1 MYTFNYLRK
10 QGVSIYKDGKQ
21 ILNKTSSEKY
31 PPLKTAYILGKNLVQ
46 KEDYEEY
53 EVDYAWLIRH
63 GIVVAS
69 CIEQKKAF
77 SSSMEKHYYLT
88 RKETQAEDE
97 GKIPLKHKVMFN
109 NYDRTIRLIGDK
121 IAEGRDGWWK
131 IDRDYKK
138 RKKSN
143 ENTRQR
149 VDSVFTEMFPSM
161 YEEKDE
167 IIEVKAVVIGISRE
181 SELVCLKKATNP
193 PRFGAIGMSGEAK
206 TLLAHRTKDQLI
218 EKDYGLVV
226 EFNDRKY
233 EMISYVKIWEKHE
246 FCSDE
251 LETINEF
258 TKPEPMVYMYPS
270 KSEDL
275 AESPIF
281 YYKDE
286 ISFEVCVPWSDL
298 IKDYK
303 AFEDYGILKLPEKTK
318 GFYEG
323 LIYDIEKGEYVA
335 DGLIGCKS
343 PAEWNF
349 LINEKTKVEKAIP
362 DGSAKA
368 IKKTLNG
375 LYKTGIFDICK
386 RKDGSFISPKWTV
399 DMKGVKVET
408 YPWVACLIAGLSV
421 TFETKYLVKEEFYA
435 IQFRFWINSI
445 YSEKSSNV
453 YLKHQHIYFFMDE
466 LPDLM
471 KNKKASGIVDD
482 ALRAGRFEGV
492 GAFVISQYHKEILPS
507 IKTNLSHMFLFKQTR
522 EEEEIRKTFFSNY
535 PEMYDYSKKLKTR
548 HCIACGDFWLVNTL
562 NGKEY
567 SNNGVPIVMKVLPP
581 NSAHKASN
589 E

>member
-1 MYTFNYLRK
+1 MYTFNYLKK
-10 QGVSIYKDGKQ
+10 QGVCIYKDGKQ
-21 ILNKTSSEKY
+21 ILNKPSHEKY
-31 PPLKTAYILGKNLVQ
+31 QSLKTAYVLGKNLIDE
-46 KEDYEEY
+46 KDKEEY
-53 EVDYAWLIRH
+53 EVDYDWLVRH
-63 GIVVAS
+63 GLVVAS
-69 CIEQKKAF
+69 CMEQKKAF
-77 SSSMEKHYYLT
+77 SSSMEKHYYIT

-97 GKIPLKHKVMFN
+97 GKIPPKHKVIFD
-109 NYDRTIRLIGDK
+109 NYNRLIRLIGDK
-121 IAEGRDGWWK
+121 VAEDRDGWWR

-138 RKKSN
+138 RRKN
-143 ENTRQR
+143 EGTKQK
-149 VDSVFTEMFPSM
+149 VDSVFTELFPNM
-161 YEEKDE
+161 YKEEDE
-167 IIEVKAVVIGISRE
+167 IIEVKYVVWGISRE
-181 SELVCLKKATNP
+181 SELVCWKKTVNP
-193 PRFGAIGMSGEAK
+193 HRVGAIGMSGEAK
-206 TLLAHRTKDQLI
+206 TFLAHRGKDQLI
-218 EKDYGLVV
+218 DKEYGLVV

-233 EMISYVKIWEKHE
+233 EMISYITTWEKHE

-251 LETINEF
+251 LELINEF
-258 TKPEPMVYMYPS
+258 SKPLAMVYFYPT
-270 KSEDL
+270 KSEEL
-275 AESPIF
+275 PEKPVF

-286 ISFEVCVPWSDL
+286 ISFEVCVPWSDV

-323 LIYDIEKGEYVA
+323 LIYDIEKGEYIK

-343 PAEWNF
+343 PSEWNF

-386 RKDGSFISPKWTV
+386 KKDGISISPKWTV
-399 DMKGVKVET
+399 KIGNATIET
-408 YPWVACLIAGLSV
+408 YPWVACLIGGLGV

-445 YSEKSSNV
+445 YSEKSSNP
-453 YLKHQHIYFFMDE
+453 YLKHKHIYFFMDE

-548 HCIACGDFWLVNTL
+548 HCIACGDFWLVNTV